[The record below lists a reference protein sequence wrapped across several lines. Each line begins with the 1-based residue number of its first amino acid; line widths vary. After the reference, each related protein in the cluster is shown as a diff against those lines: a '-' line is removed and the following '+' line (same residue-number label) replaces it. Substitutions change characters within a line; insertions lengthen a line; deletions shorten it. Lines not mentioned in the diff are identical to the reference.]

1 MGLLAPA
8 GFPRN
13 RNIQKGLKALNPSVI
28 EKFSNGT
35 TVKERWN
42 NCRDKFGYQKF
53 MMAKAREC
61 GKVYMRRRRR
71 L

>member
-13 RNIQKGLKALNPSVI
+13 RKIQKGLI
-28 EKFSNGT
+28 ENFSNGT
-35 TVKERWN
+35 TVKVRWN

-61 GKVYMRRRRR
+61 GEVYMRRR
-71 L
+71 